1 MPSIRSMPNVVLA
14 VMVIGAAVA
23 LSACGSSSS
32 SSDHP
37 ATQTSL
43 SSSSPTPVTV
53 GVPGLLLNA
62 DIFVAEQ
69 TGAFTGAG
77 LAVKNQ
83 IISAGTNAVPQLLNG
98 SMQFGV
104 VDLPT
109 AIIAA
114 QQGLGIAVVA
124 PMAVGSDA
132 GRGFG
137 GVIARAGSGIGKPA
151 DLVGKKVA
159 VNQLNGTSQ
168 TLVTAALKKQGAD
181 AAKVHYVEVAPEQTI
196 AALKSGRVD
205 AAVTGE
211 PLISIA
217 LGMGM
222 HYVLNQEK
230 DTVAGSATF
239 VFVAAK
245 SYIRSHPAVV
255 AAFEKAITK
264 ANAAAN
270 SDAATVKQIMV
281 KQDQVPPALAPS
293 VVAPTFGTAAV
304 SVKDIQ
310 TTTDLMVANG
320 QLPADKAPKAESV
333 LAGAS

>member
-1 MPSIRSMPNVVLA
+1 MPKIALA
-14 VMVIGAAVA
+14 VTAVSAAIA
-23 LSACGSSSS
+23 LSACGSSSPP
-32 SSDHP
+32 P
-37 ATQTSL
+37 AEAGAALSTANPTS
-43 SSSSPTPVTV
+43 VTV

-62 DIFVAEQ
+62 DIFMAHQ
-69 TGAFTGAG
+69 SGAFTDAG

-104 VDLPT
+104 VDLAT
-109 AIIAA
+109 AIVAA
-114 QQGLGIAVVA
+114 QQGVAISVVA
-124 PMAVGSDA
+124 PMAVGSSDS
-132 GRGFG
+132 RGFG
-137 GVIARAGSGIGKPA
+137 GVIARPGAGIAKPA

-168 TLVTAALKKQGAD
+168 TLVTASLKKQGAD
-181 AAKVHYVEVAPEQTI
+181 ATKVQYVEVAPDQTI

-211 PLISIA
+211 PLISMA

-222 HYVLNQEK
+222 RYILNQEQ

-245 SYIRSHPAVV
+245 SYIGSHPAVV
-255 AAFEKAITK
+255 AAFEKAIIS
-264 ANAAAN
+264 ANTAAN
-270 SDAATVKQIMV
+270 SDAAAVKQIMI
-281 KQDQVPPALAPS
+281 KQDRVPPALAS
-293 VVAPTFGTAAV
+293 AVVAPTFGTQSV
-304 SVKDIQ
+304 SAKDIQ

-320 QLPADKAPKAESV
+320 QLPAAKAPKPESV
-333 LAGAS
+333 LAAE